1 MLEVKTIARLP
12 DRRSLMRFEK
22 LFLNLHFD
30 DVAEFCYNSAIKKG
44 ENPMPAIKSSAEL
57 RNNYN
62 AVSQQAHE
70 YREPIFITKNGKGD
84 VAVMSIE
91 YYEDLQGRLDLYGKI
106 ADGLDDI
113 RTGNTMP
120 FSEAMKKLR
129 AGRKR

>member
-1 MLEVKTIARLP
+1 
-12 DRRSLMRFEK
+12 
-22 LFLNLHFD
+22 
-30 DVAEFCYNSAIKKG
+30 
-44 ENPMPAIKSSAEL
+44 MPAIKSSAEL

-70 YREPIFITKNGKGD
+70 YRQPIFITKNGKGD
-84 VAVMSIE
+84 VAIMSIE

-113 RTGNTMP
+113 KTGNTMS